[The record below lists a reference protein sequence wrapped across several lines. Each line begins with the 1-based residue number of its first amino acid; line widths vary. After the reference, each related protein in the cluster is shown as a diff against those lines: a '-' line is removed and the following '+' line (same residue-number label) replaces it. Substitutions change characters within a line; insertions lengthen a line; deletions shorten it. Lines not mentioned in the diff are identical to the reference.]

1 MGWWNRLQNA
11 LEKWTD
17 EVEDIEIPDFEETV
31 QDYRMFQAKE
41 SRRMSALEERNRR
54 RKTMLDL
61 ERPEI
66 EGRKLEKV
74 DSAVIVD

>member
-41 SRRMSALEERNRR
+41 SRRMSAREERNRR